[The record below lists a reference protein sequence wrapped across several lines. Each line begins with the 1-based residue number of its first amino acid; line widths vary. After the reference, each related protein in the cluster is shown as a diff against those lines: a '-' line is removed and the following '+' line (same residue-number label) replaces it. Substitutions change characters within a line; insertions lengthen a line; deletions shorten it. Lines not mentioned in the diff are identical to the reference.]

1 MKFIHE
7 EDNYTLLIYEVLP
20 EDAGSY
26 ACVAINSVGK
36 ATCTATLNVES
47 MLKQIKGLKDSAGK
61 WDIRFFLMLFSVDD
75 DNADS
80 SVDDDD
86 ESVDIDYWQSP

>member
-1 MKFIHE
+1 MLTSLSDCLYLIQDGKPMEDSPRMKFIHE

-47 MLKQIKGLKDSAGK
+47 KLLLIVIWKVKIVYVVEKYL
-61 WDIRFFLMLFSVDD
+61 
-75 DNADS
+75 
-80 SVDDDD
+80 
-86 ESVDIDYWQSP
+86 